1 MADPQ
6 RTVCTASVWP
16 HRHTNELT
24 GPLDVKISYKNQ
36 PTIVRDWPKKKR
48 PAISLHQPDE
58 RTNLTIIK
66 LVFGHEYKDNNEWHR
81 INQYRI
87 RQDNSLKFYVK
98 ARITN
103 QMEHPIP
110 RGKWK
115 GTCHYTNEWCV
126 FTFQAMTMQV
136 QPKYE
141 PKIVLPDGSL
151 PVKKTRIVIP

>member
-36 PTIVRDWPKKKR
+36 PPIVRTWAKMKS
-48 PAISLHQPDE
+48 AWIYLEQPDE
-58 RTNLTIIK
+58 RTNLTIIR
-66 LVFGHEYKDNNEWHR
+66 LSFGHNPDPGYR
-81 INQYRI
+81 INQCRVGK
-87 RQDNSLKFYVK
+87 DDTLKLYIK

-103 QMEHPIP
+103 KMEHPIP
-110 RGKWK
+110 RGRWQ
-115 GTCHYTNEWCV
+115 GTCQYTDEWCV
-126 FTFQAMTMQV
+126 FTFQAMTMKV
-136 QPKYE
+136 KPKYE